1 MSYST
6 SSGAPLRILTI
17 DGGGVRGISSL
28 YILKDI
34 MAQVKRQ
41 YKADHPDDPNKKLR
55 PCDVFD
61 LICGTSTGG
70 LIALMLGRLKMDVSD
85 VISQYGQMSKEIFT
99 ANSYKA
105 NARFDHEILEKC
117 IKNAIVSSSLGVD
130 ADCLLE
136 DESKPKTFVISTYL
150 RGSGAVAARMRTY
163 SSITSDPFEAT
174 IWEVARATS
183 AAPTFFKSITI
194 DGIEYG
200 DGGTGWNNP
209 AEEAINEAHRIWPR
223 QPIACLVSLG
233 TGLEDPIQLR
243 DQNGQVKDSFV
254 RKLFQKAAPRQ
265 AFQIAVAEY
274 CVKSLTSCETVHQRL
289 NEDPARHGLADSYFR
304 LNVPQGMSQ
313 IGLEEWNKMNDIK
326 SLTIPYMETG
336 DCYRMKQKI
345 AKVLLNPQS
354 IGIAREKDKHGRTA
368 LHRAALRGDLE
379 EIEAQ
384 LNQGADINAED
395 QDGWTPL
402 ICALK
407 QDHFEAFKALIT
419 YGADIN
425 KPDKKKFTPLH
436 LAFGAGDVSLS
447 QRKDYIN
454 FKMTLISASRIKLDE
469 KDHEERTPLL
479 YAVMSGSVFFV
490 NLLLG
495 NGADVNDKDNLG
507 RTAMHHAVFL
517 ESEEMMEM
525 LFQGGADI
533 NAQDDTGQ
541 TPLHW
546 AGGMNK
552 AGVATWLCDHG
563 GDTKLLDKYN
573 KTALQVA
580 IASQAA
586 DSEQVLMT
594 IALRNLYVR
603 DAQLAKKQLFAYG
616 VEEEEIAGPSRGKGR
631 ED

>member
-1 MSYST
+1 
-6 SSGAPLRILTI
+6 
-17 DGGGVRGISSL
+17 
-28 YILKDI
+28 
-34 MAQVKRQ
+34 
-41 YKADHPDDPNKKLR
+41 
-55 PCDVFD
+55 
-61 LICGTSTGG
+61 
-70 LIALMLGRLKMDVSD
+70 ML
-85 VISQYGQMSKEIFT
+85 KEIFT

-117 IKNAIVSSSLGVD
+117 IKNTIVSSSLGVD

-136 DESKPKTFVISTYL
+136 DESEPKTFVISTYL
-150 RGSGAVAARMRTY
+150 RGSGAVPARMRTY

-233 TGLEDPIQLR
+233 TGLEDARQLR

-254 RKLFQKAAPRQ
+254 RKLFQRAAPRQ

-274 CVKSLTSCETVHQRL
+274 CVNSLTSCETVHQRL
-289 NEDPARHGLADSYFR
+289 NEHPARHGLADSYFR

-313 IGLEEWNKMNDIK
+313 IGLEEWNKVKDIK
-326 SLTIPYMETG
+326 SLTTEYMETG
-336 DCYRMKQKI
+336 DCYRMKQRI

-354 IGIAREKDKHGRTA
+354 IGPAPDTDKHGRTT
-368 LHRAALRGDLE
+368 LHRAALKGDLE

-384 LNQGADINAED
+384 LNQGADIDAVED
-395 QDGWTPL
+395 QNGWTPL

-425 KPDKKKFTPLH
+425 KPDTTKFTPLH

-454 FKMTLISASRIKLDE
+454 FKMTLIYASRIDLNV

-495 NGADVNDKDNLG
+495 KGAKVNDKDKLG
-507 RTAMHHAVFL
+507 RTAMHRTVFIG
-517 ESEEMMEM
+517 SEEMMEM
-525 LFQGGADI
+525 LYQGGADI
-533 NAQDDTGQ
+533 NAKDDAGQ

-546 AGGMNK
+546 AGSMNK
-552 AGVATWLCDHG
+552 AGLATWLCDHG
-563 GDTKLLDKYN
+563 GDTKLLDNNN
-573 KTALQVA
+573 KTALQLA

-594 IALRNLYVR
+594 KALRDL
-603 DAQLAKKQLFAYG
+603 
-616 VEEEEIAGPSRGKGR
+616 
-631 ED
+631 